1 MTSAP
6 AAGKKD
12 RREASGFAGIMAGAF
27 GNLVE
32 WYDWITYGLLASV
45 FAPVIFPSGDPSVGL
60 IQALV
65 TFAVGFA
72 IRPIGALVLS
82 PLADRYGRRRMLAF
96 TILMMGVGSLIIG
109 LTPGYE
115 QIGIAAPII
124 MLLAR
129 LLQGFSA
136 GGEFQT
142 ASAFLVEHAKP
153 HRRGL
158 VGSSQLIGI
167 GLATL
172 LANGTAAL
180 ITNVMP
186 EAALQS
192 WGWRLPFIL
201 GFVLSL
207 FGLFLRRKVAETP
220 QFQEI
225 EQKRQ
230 IARRPLIE
238 ALKADPMAFLRVGA
252 LETIATVPYYLWS
265 VFLPTYANLTSGLPL
280 DQGFAGSTIGVAV
293 FTALLPLFA
302 QLSDKKLGR
311 KPLVLGATIG
321 FVVLSYPMFLLL
333 QIKDFKVF
341 LLVALVGFILMAAF
355 DSVLATVLAEQF
367 PTRTRASGIGVA
379 YNIAAVLFGGTTPLI
394 AAEFIRE
401 GLPLGVAYYLIVLS
415 VLCGVVFARMPE
427 TRGITLK

>member
-6 AAGKKD
+6 AAAKTK
-12 RREASGFAGIMAGAF
+12 REASGLAGILAGAF

-32 WYDWITYGLLASV
+32 WYDWITYGLLASI
-45 FAPVIFPSGDPSVGL
+45 FAQEMFPAADPTAGL

-65 TFAVGFA
+65 TFAVGFG

-82 PLADRYGRRRMLAF
+82 PLADKYGRRRILAL

-142 ASAFLVEHAKP
+142 ASAFLVEHAEP

-158 VGSSQLIGI
+158 IGSSQLVGI

-180 ITNVMP
+180 ITNVIP

-220 QFQEI
+220 QFREI
-225 EQKRQ
+225 EQNRQ
-230 IARRPLIE
+230 IAKRPVIE
-238 ALKADPMAFLRVGA
+238 ALKTQPMAALRVVA
-252 LETIATVPYYLWS
+252 LETMSTVPYYLWS

-280 DQGFAGSTIGVAV
+280 NQGFAASTIGVAV
-293 FTALLPLFA
+293 FTVLLPLFA
-302 QLSDKKLGR
+302 QWSDKKIGR

-321 FVVLSYPMFLLL
+321 FVILSYPMFLLL
-333 QIKDFKVF
+333 QIQDFTIF
-341 LLVALVGFILMAAF
+341 LLVALVGFVLMAAF
-355 DSVLATVLAEQF
+355 DSVFATVLAEQF

-379 YNIAAVLFGGTTPLI
+379 YNIAAVLFGGTAPLI
-394 AAEFIRE
+394 AAQFINQ
-401 GLPLGVAYYLIVLS
+401 GLPIGTAYYLIVLS
-415 VLCGVVFARMPE
+415 VLCGAVFARIPE
-427 TRGITLK
+427 TRGIILK